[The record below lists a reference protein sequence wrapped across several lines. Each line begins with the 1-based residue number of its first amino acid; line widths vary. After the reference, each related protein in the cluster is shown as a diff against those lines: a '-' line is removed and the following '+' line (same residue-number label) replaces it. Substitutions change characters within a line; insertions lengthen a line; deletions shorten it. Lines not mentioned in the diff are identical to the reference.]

1 MGDKGPALNA
11 YSEYTNHGENNHLKE
26 ENERTDLKISNAKWA
41 VNTFY

>member
-1 MGDKGPALNA
+1 MGDKGPALYA
-11 YSEYTNHGENNHLKE
+11 YSEYTNHLKE